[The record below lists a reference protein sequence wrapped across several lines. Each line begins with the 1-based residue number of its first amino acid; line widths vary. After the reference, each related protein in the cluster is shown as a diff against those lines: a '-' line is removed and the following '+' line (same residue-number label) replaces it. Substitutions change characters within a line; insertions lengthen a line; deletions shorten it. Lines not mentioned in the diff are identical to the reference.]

1 MLVYI
6 PKSVVDHYNSTQLF
20 RDTVKNKFK
29 TEKKE
34 LEYGDSG
41 IVYDRISNVEY
52 KIVGWSKIN
61 FEVYI
66 ITSGIQRGVNPAW
79 LVK

>member
-1 MLVYI
+1 MLVCI
-6 PKSVVDHYNSTQLF
+6 PKSVVSHYNSMQLF
-20 RDTVKNKFK
+20 RDCVKNKFK

-34 LEYGDSG
+34 LEYGDAG
-41 IVYDRISNVEY
+41 IVYDRISNKEY
-52 KIVGWSKIN
+52 EILGWSEIN

-66 ITSGIQRGVNPAW
+66 NDNGIKIGVCPVW

>member
-20 RDTVKNKFK
+20 RDTIKNKFK

-41 IVYDRISNVEY
+41 IVYDRINNKEY
-52 KIVGWSKIN
+52 KILGWSEIN

-66 ITSGIQRGVNPAW
+66 NDGVIKRGVHPIW

>member
-6 PKSVVDHYNSTQLF
+6 PKSVVAHYNSTQLF
-20 RDTVKNKFK
+20 RDCVKNKFK

-41 IVYDRISNVEY
+41 VAYDRISNKKYE
-52 KIVGWSKIN
+52 IIGWSEIN
-61 FEVYI
+61 FEVYVND
-66 ITSGIQRGVNPAW
+66 SGVKTGVNPAW

>member
-6 PKSVVDHYNSTQLF
+6 PESVVNHYNSKESF
-20 RDTVKNKFK
+20 YKSVKKKFK
-29 TEKKE
+29 TEKEE

-52 KIVGWSKIN
+52 EIVCWSETN
-61 FEVYI
+61 FVVYI
-66 ITSGIQRGVNPAW
+66 IDGGIKRGVNPVW